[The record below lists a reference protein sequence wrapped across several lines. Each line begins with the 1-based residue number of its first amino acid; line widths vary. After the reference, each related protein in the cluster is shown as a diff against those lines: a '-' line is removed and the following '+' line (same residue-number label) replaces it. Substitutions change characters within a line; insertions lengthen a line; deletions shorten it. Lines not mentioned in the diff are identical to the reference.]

1 MDTFL
6 FRGTIWT
13 FTLIHHVVYHMI
25 GYGKDTGL
33 IDLNISL
40 SVQDLLTVCQPCFS
54 YHRTYYSS
62 CV

>member
-25 GYGKDTGL
+25 GYGKYTG
-33 IDLNISL
+33 NGL
-40 SVQDLLTVCQPCFS
+40 STVFQLPS
-54 YHRTYYSS
+54 YILFKLRLKDYCKLQVNH
-62 CV
+62 